1 MHGKNTF
8 IMKNVLFIA
17 LLSLGLLSC
26 NNTTSPKENADI
38 FEAVDQVLNLM
49 KNNVFIGDTITAD
62 GLGSLKLGAKIPD
75 TIPGY
80 DVTVLIFEDEEEMEN
95 VIVEVTK
102 DDKLILQIQPG
113 YVDETDA
120 ANDTIAG
127 LLVISDQFATADGI
141 RVGSNVQ
148 DILKKQ
154 GVTTYF
160 NEKRFFIKDHGLTYI
175 IKPEDYEG
183 ALPAVPLDSPVE
195 VEQPTFK
202 ADAKVRAIGIFG
214 E

>member
-1 MHGKNTF
+1 M
-8 IMKNVLFIA
+8 
-17 LLSLGLLSC
+17 SLGLLSC
-26 NNTTSPKENADI
+26 NHTTSPKENADI

-102 DDKLILQIQPG
+102 DDKLIFQIQPG

-127 LLVISDQFATADGI
+127 ILVVSEQFATADGI

-154 GVTTYF
+154 GVATYF

-183 ALPAVPLDSPVE
+183 ALPAVNIDSPVE

>member
-1 MHGKNTF
+1 M
-8 IMKNVLFIA
+8 
-17 LLSLGLLSC
+17 SLGLLSC
-26 NNTTSPKENADI
+26 NSTTSPKENADI

-127 LLVISDQFATADGI
+127 ILVISDQFATADGI

-183 ALPAVPLDSPVE
+183 ALPAVNIDSPVE

>member
-1 MHGKNTF
+1 
-8 IMKNVLFIA
+8 MKKTLFLA
-17 LLSLGLLSC
+17 LIVFGLISC
-26 NNTTSPKENADI
+26 NNSNSSKESLDISSTKEQTTNPAEPDALLGS
-38 FEAVDQVLNLM
+38 
-49 KNNVFIGDTITAD
+49 TITAE
-62 GLGSLKLGAKIPD
+62 GLGSLKLGTKIPD

-80 DVTVLIFEDEEEMEN
+80 EVLFLVREIEEGMED

-127 LLVISDQFATADGI
+127 LLVISDQFATTEGFH
-141 RVGSNVQ
+141 VGTSVQ

-154 GVTTYF
+154 NVTNYF
-160 NEKRFFIKDHGLTYI
+160 NEKRFFIKDNGLTYI

-183 ALPAVPLDSPVE
+183 ELPVVPFDIPVE

-202 ADAKVRAIGIFG
+202 PDAKVRTIGIFG
-214 E
+214 D

>member
-1 MHGKNTF
+1 
-8 IMKNVLFIA
+8 MKNVLFIA

-26 NNTTSPKENADI
+26 NSTTSPKENADI

-127 LLVISDQFATADGI
+127 ILVISDQFATADGI

-160 NEKRFFIKDHGLTYI
+160 NEKRFFIKDRGLTYI

-183 ALPAVPLDSPVE
+183 PLPAVNIDSPVE

>member
-1 MHGKNTF
+1 MKKNIFVAILALSLIACNNSNSSKDSLDISST
-8 IMKNVLFIA
+8 MEQTSNPEEPDA
-17 LLSLGLLSC
+17 LLGS
-26 NNTTSPKENADI
+26 I
-38 FEAVDQVLNLM
+38 
-49 KNNVFIGDTITAD
+49 ITNE
-62 GLGSLKLGAKIPD
+62 GLGNLKLGTKIPD

-80 DVTVLIFEDEEEMEN
+80 EVLFLIREIEEGMED

-102 DDKLILQIQPG
+102 DDKLFLQIQPG

-127 LLVISDQFATADGI
+127 LLVISDQFTTTEGFH
-141 RVGSNVQ
+141 VGTNVH
-148 DILKKQ
+148 DILKKE

-160 NEKRFFIKDHGLTYI
+160 NEKRFFIKDNGLTYI
-175 IKPEDYEG
+175 IKPEDYDGE
-183 ALPAVPLDSPVE
+183 LPEVPFDIPVE

-202 ADAKVRAIGIFG
+202 PDAKVRTIGIFG

>member
-8 IMKNVLFIA
+8 IMKNVFFLI
-17 LLSLGLLSC
+17 LLSLGLVAC
-26 NNTTSPKENADI
+26 NNTTTPKENNDI
-38 FEAVDQVLNLM
+38 PDAVEQVHSLM
-49 KNNVFIGDTITAD
+49 ETNTLLYDTITAE

-102 DDKLILQIQPG
+102 DDKLIFQIQPG

-127 LLVISDQFATADGI
+127 ILVVSDQFATADGI

-154 GVTTYF
+154 GVATYF

-183 ALPAVPLDSPVE
+183 ALPAVNIDSPVE